1 MLLPLK
7 DLYNKRLSDEY
18 LQEGRDALNKKTKDF
33 WYSWLE
39 MCKYYKLDCESEWK
53 RQRAY
58 LTDLFYRGRGYIRKR
73 PILND
78 NRKFNGRNKDVLKYG
93 TYKVT

>member
-39 MCKYYKLDCESEWK
+39 MCKHYKLDCESEWK
-53 RQRAY
+53 RQ
-58 LTDLFYRGRGYIRKR
+58 
-73 PILND
+73 
-78 NRKFNGRNKDVLKYG
+78 
-93 TYKVT
+93 